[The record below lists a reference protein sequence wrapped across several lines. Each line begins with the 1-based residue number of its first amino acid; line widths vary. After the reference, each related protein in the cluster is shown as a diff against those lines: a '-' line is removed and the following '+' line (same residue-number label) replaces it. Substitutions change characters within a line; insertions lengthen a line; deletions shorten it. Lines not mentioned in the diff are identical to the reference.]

1 MLLTPDPHTG
11 GDEKRGDMRMY
22 TWTGDTWN
30 GDTWTGDTWNGDTYT
45 YEWTYDWPYE
55 RRTRDE

>member
-30 GDTWTGDTWNGDTYT
+30 GDTY
-45 YEWTYDWPYE
+45 TYDWPYE